1 MHKLEC
7 CLVQIAKS
15 LKEENPS
22 ISEDLL
28 ILASKS
34 NYYKPPQDIQDIEDK
49 FVEKVRL
56 LDPNYKA

>member
-1 MHKLEC
+1 M
-7 CLVQIAKS
+7 S

-28 ILASKS
+28 VLASKS
-34 NYYKPPQDIQDIEDK
+34 NYYKPPQDIKDIEDK
-49 FVEKVRL
+49 FVKKIRL